1 MVLNEYNSSL
11 ELIET
16 DTPRFKSDEIL
27 LKVRACGICQ
37 TDLKI
42 IRGEIPPPIVTL
54 PHIIGH
60 EVVGEVVGVGAV

>member
-1 MVLNEYNSSL
+1 MKAMVLNEYNSSL
-11 ELIET
+11 ELIEM
-16 DTPRFKSDEIL
+16 DTPRVKRDEIL

-42 IRGEIPPPIVTL
+42 IRGEIPPAIVTL

-60 EVVGEVVGVGAV
+60 EVVGEVVG